1 MLSPTTIH
9 ILINQLVDEVLSLP
23 APTLLMIH
31 DGPVAHATDSNTR
44 GMNVLRE
51 SIGDLRPWRTG
62 VPGLL
67 TDLSQ
72 AIATRTPNPR
82 LRLMADAVTTTIPG
96 MRLTALA
103 VHYTD
108 ITTMAGQINRVDRV
122 DAVDTDGR
130 VYQVLRIEGGHPW
143 IAVDATPDPDDI
155 PATQPGLAAILAA
168 AA

>member
-1 MLSPTTIH
+1 MLSPTTID

-72 AIATRTPNPR
+72 AIATRTPTR
-82 LRLMADAVTTTIPG
+82 DCA
-96 MRLTALA
+96 
-103 VHYTD
+103 
-108 ITTMAGQINRVDRV
+108 
-122 DAVDTDGR
+122 
-130 VYQVLRIEGGHPW
+130 
-143 IAVDATPDPDDI
+143 
-155 PATQPGLAAILAA
+155 
-168 AA
+168 